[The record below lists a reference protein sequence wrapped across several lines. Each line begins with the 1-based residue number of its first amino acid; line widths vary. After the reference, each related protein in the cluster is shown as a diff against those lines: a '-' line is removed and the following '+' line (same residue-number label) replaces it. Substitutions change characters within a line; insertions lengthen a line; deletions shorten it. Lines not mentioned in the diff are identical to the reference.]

1 MKIEK
6 LRPALKWLIF
16 ALLLLVC
23 YILQTTPGLFEVFH
37 TKPVLIVSLAVC
49 VSMYEGVMSSAFFCM
64 TAGLLWDISSDKLF
78 GFNGVILL
86 FYGLIVALLCIYY
99 LHTKVLNALV
109 FCVGLLL
116 IQGVLDYGFY
126 YAIWNLDS
134 SWIIWV
140 QHILPTA
147 AYTVLVTP
155 LLFYLVR
162 FVERKL
168 NENARM

>member
-1 MKIEK
+1 
-6 LRPALKWLIF
+6 
-16 ALLLLVC
+16 
-23 YILQTTPGLFEVFH
+23 
-37 TKPVLIVSLAVC
+37 
-49 VSMYEGVMSSAFFCM
+49 M

-134 SWIIWV
+134 SWIILV

-168 NENARM
+168 NENARI